1 MPERGPGTE
10 NLAGAGT
17 TADNHHQAPMRA
29 SHSPAVCCLAPPVQ
43 LCQVLAQPRSHSV
56 ILLWY
61 PGPCSLSPAALIQP
75 VSPPGSRIWVIP
87 KPQALN
93 PEHQLSSSCCGAR
106 VDEAERRCKAALNV
120 LGDQE
125 GADSPPH
132 ADILVVQGR
141 VKAAQGKLVEAE
153 EDLRRCLR
161 IRCPTPC
168 AGHGVRGWCSV
179 ARAETWV
186 EWRAETWVEWGS

>member
-1 MPERGPGTE
+1 M
-10 NLAGAGT
+10 
-17 TADNHHQAPMRA
+17 
-29 SHSPAVCCLAPPVQ
+29 
-43 LCQVLAQPRSHSV
+43 
-56 ILLWY
+56 
-61 PGPCSLSPAALIQP
+61 
-75 VSPPGSRIWVIP
+75 
-87 KPQALN
+87 
-93 PEHQLSSSCCGAR
+93 
-106 VDEAERRCKAALNV
+106 DEAEQRCKAALNV

-168 AGHGVRGWCSV
+168 AEHGLRGRCSV
-179 ARAETWV
+179 NRAETWV
-186 EWRAETWVEWGS
+186 ESRAETWVEWGS